1 MKMLKPLLLSSLLIA
16 GSAGV
21 VEAQQLQKV
30 KVGMARSLA
39 SIGTYIGIE
48 KGYFKEAGV
57 EVEIVDLDSS
67 ADAMAIL
74 AQGQMQMIEG
84 GIGAGFFNALDR
96 GLPIIIAADRTSS
109 PIGHKILVRSD
120 LKDKIKSI
128 KDLKGTITTTNG
140 AGSISLYETGKVL
153 ESAGLTI
160 KDVEVKVMPFP
171 QLVIAFKNK
180 AIDSALT
187 ITPWSH
193 SLPESGEAF
202 ELLDTDD
209 VIKPFPIQIAGVLVN
224 TDWAKA
230 NPDVAK
236 KYFVAYQRAVRD
248 FCQAY
253 HQDPQSREEAVG
265 IATRTGVERRPEF
278 LNKYPWAGR
287 NVTGRVNTESL
298 LDSQKWFRENGYTKA
313 NLPIERIATTEYV
326 DYANAQLGPFELKN
340 KASTLKNCGK

>member
-1 MKMLKPLLLSSLLIA
+1 MKKLTPMLLSALLLA
-16 GSAGV
+16 GAASQAQ
-21 VEAQQLQKV
+21 AQQLQKI

-39 SIGTYIGIE
+39 SLGTYMAIE

-57 EVEIVDLDSS
+57 DVEIIDLDSS

-96 GLPIIIAADRTSS
+96 NLPIIIAADRTSS
-109 PIGHKILVRSD
+109 PIGHKIIVRSD
-120 LKDKIKSI
+120 LKDKIKSA

-153 ESAGLTI
+153 ESVGLTI

-171 QLVIAFKNK
+171 QLIIAFKNK
-180 AIDSALT
+180 AIESALT

-193 SLPESGEAF
+193 SIPESGEGF

-209 VIKPFPIQIAGVLVN
+209 VIKPNPIQIAGVMVN
-224 TDWAKA
+224 TDWLNSNK
-230 NPDVAK
+230 DVAK
-236 KYFVAYQRAVRD
+236 KYFLAYQRAVRD

-253 HQDPQSREEAVG
+253 HHGPERAAAIE

-287 NVTGRVNTESL
+287 DVMGRVNKDSL
-298 LDSQKWFRENGYTKA
+298 MDSQKWFRDNGYTRA
-313 NLPIERIATTEYV
+313 NLSIERIATTEYV
-326 DYANAQLGPFELKN
+326 DNANQQLGPFKLSNEASKLK
-340 KASTLKNCGK
+340 SCR